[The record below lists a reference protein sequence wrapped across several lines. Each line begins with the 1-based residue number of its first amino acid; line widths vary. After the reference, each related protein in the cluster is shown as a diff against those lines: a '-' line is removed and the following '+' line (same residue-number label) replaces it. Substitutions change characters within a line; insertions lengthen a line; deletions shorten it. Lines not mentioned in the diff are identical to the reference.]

1 MHFVSRRVPL
11 LSLDGLLELHQPE
24 TVREGGA
31 DLLIKPQASVIGS
44 VTILFGSQ
52 RSFFGSLKRW
62 PWHGGRVSATEV
74 SLDMPSTLAVAQTLI
89 HVSVGGRD
97 NDIAG
102 VHHQATAGSWQACAD
117 AMLHWQQ

>member
-44 VTILFGSQ
+44 VTVLFGSQ

-89 HVSVGGRD
+89 HRKL
-97 NDIAG
+97 IQYP
-102 VHHQATAGSWQACAD
+102 HPRKKECKLFKMQ
-117 AMLHWQQ
+117 